1 MDEEAWKK
9 KHVRRS
15 MEEHLKLQLMDV
27 ASFLMHGIACG
38 MCASDLPHVGRTECS
53 NSLDAIAD
61 AVNAWKSF
69 EALQLMDVA
78 SSLTRGIAC
87 GMCSTTCL
95 QDIL

>member
-15 MEEHLKLQLMDV
+15 MEELLKLQLMDV
-27 ASFLMHGIACG
+27 ASF
-38 MCASDLPHVGRTECS
+38 
-53 NSLDAIAD
+53 
-61 AVNAWKSF
+61 
-69 EALQLMDVA
+69 
-78 SSLTRGIAC
+78 LTRGIAC